1 MTSSWTS
8 LLPIGSEDD
17 LPIPFTDLSIQWRQI
32 EGKALPDIQRLF
44 QSGAFSLGPFVAQF
58 ERAAANYLGVAHAIG
73 VNSGTSALHLALI
86 VAGIGPGDKVLV
98 PSYTFVATAWA
109 VLYVGATP
117 VLCDIEEKSANIDL
131 ADAERR
137 LDGAVKAIIPVHL
150 YGQPADMAAVMAF
163 AARHRLVVIEDAAQA
178 IGARFDGRCLGTF
191 GLCGCYSFYPA
202 KNLGAAGEAGLIVT
216 ADEAIAR
223 RLRALRHHA
232 QSERYV
238 HTELGYNY
246 RMEGI
251 QGLILGHKL
260 PLLDSWTEI
269 RRKLAQAYHE
279 RLVGLPLT
287 LPEVVHDDHVF
298 HLYVVRSK
306 DRDRLRDY
314 MRRAEVETGLHYPV
328 PLHAQPALA
337 RFVADARSFPVADR
351 YARECLSL
359 PLFVGMTERQLDHVC
374 QTIRRFFGRSQ
385 RPTTSNPNNNARRAR
400 SDRPR

>member
-1 MTSSWTS
+1 MTSSRAS
-8 LLPIGSEDD
+8 LLSPDRDAD
-17 LPIPFTDLSIQWRQI
+17 LRVPFTDLSIQWRQI
-32 EGKALPDIQRLF
+32 EEKALPDIHRLF
-44 QSGAFSLGPFVAQF
+44 QTGAFSLGPFVAQF
-58 ERAAANYLGVAHAIG
+58 EEAAADYLGIAHAIG

-86 VAGIGPGDKVLV
+86 AAGIGPGDKVLV
-98 PSYTFVATAWA
+98 PTHTFVATAWG

-117 VLCDIEEKSANIDL
+117 VLCDIEEESANIDL

-137 LDGAVKAIIPVHL
+137 LDPAVKAIIPVHL
-150 YGQPADMAAVMAF
+150 YGQPADMTGVMAF

-178 IGARFDGRCLGTF
+178 IGARFDGRCVGTF

-216 ADEAIAR
+216 ANDAVAE

-238 HTELGYNY
+238 HDELGFNY
-246 RMEGI
+246 RMEGL

-260 PLLDSWTEI
+260 PLLDGWTDC

-279 RLVGLPLT
+279 RLAGLPLT
-287 LPEVVHDDHVF
+287 LPQLVHGDHVF

-306 DRDRLRDY
+306 EREKLREHL
-314 MRRAEVETGLHYPV
+314 RRAGIETGLHYPV

-337 RFVADARSFPVADR
+337 RFVTDGDSFPVADQ

-374 QTIRRFFGRSQ
+374 QTIRRFFRRS
-385 RPTTSNPNNNARRAR
+385 
-400 SDRPR
+400 

>member
-1 MTSSWTS
+1 MTSSRTS
-8 LLPIGSEDD
+8 LLSPDRDAD
-17 LPIPFTDLSIQWRQI
+17 LRVPFTDLSIQWRQI
-32 EGKALPDIQRLF
+32 EEKALPDIRRLF
-44 QSGAFSLGPFVAQF
+44 QTGAFSLGPFVAQF
-58 ERAAANYLGVAHAIG
+58 EEAAADYLGIAHAIG

-86 VAGIGPGDKVLV
+86 AAGIGPGDKVLV
-98 PSYTFVATAWA
+98 PSHTFIATAWG

-117 VLCDIEEKSANIDL
+117 VLCDIEEESANIDL
-131 ADAERR
+131 TDAERR
-137 LDGAVKAIIPVHL
+137 LDRAVKAIMPVHL
-150 YGQPADMAAVMAF
+150 YGQPADMAGVMAF
-163 AARHRLVVIEDAAQA
+163 AARHRLIVIEDAAQA
-178 IGARFDGRCLGTF
+178 IGARFDDGRCVGTF

-216 ADEAIAR
+216 ADELIAR

-238 HTELGYNY
+238 HSELGFNY
-246 RMEGI
+246 RMEGM

-260 PLLDSWTEI
+260 PLLDGWTES
-269 RRKLAQAYHE
+269 RRNLARAYHE
-279 RLVGLPLT
+279 RLAGLPLT
-287 LPEVVHDDHVF
+287 LPQVVHGDHVF

-314 MRRAEVETGLHYPV
+314 MGRAGIETGLHYPV

-337 RFVADARSFPVADR
+337 RFVTDADSFPVADQ

-374 QTIRRFFGRSQ
+374 QTIRRFFRRS
-385 RPTTSNPNNNARRAR
+385 
-400 SDRPR
+400 

>member
-1 MTSSWTS
+1 MTPSRTA
-8 LLPIGSEDD
+8 LLPAGSEAD

-32 EGKALPDIQRLF
+32 EGKALPDIHRLF
-44 QSGAFSLGPFVAQF
+44 ESGAFSLGTFVEQF
-58 ERAAANYLGVAHAIG
+58 EQAAADYLGIAHAIG
-73 VNSGTSALHLALI
+73 VNSGTSALHLAMI
-86 VAGIGPGDKVLV
+86 AAGIGPGDKVLI
-98 PSYTFVATAWA
+98 PSHTFVATAWG

-117 VLCDIEEKSANIDL
+117 VLCDIEEESANIDL

-137 LDGAVKAIIPVHL
+137 LDATVKAIIPVHL
-150 YGQPADMAAVMAF
+150 YGQPADMAGVMAF
-163 AARHRLVVIEDAAQA
+163 AARHRLVVVEDAAQA
-178 IGARFDGRCLGTF
+178 IGARFNGRCVGTF

-216 ADEAIAR
+216 ADEVIAQ

-238 HTELGYNY
+238 HSELGFNY
-246 RMEGI
+246 RMEGL

-260 PLLDSWTEI
+260 PLLDGWTDS

-279 RLVGLPLT
+279 RLAGLPLT
-287 LPEVVHDDHVF
+287 LPQLVHGDHVF

-314 MRRAEVETGLHYPV
+314 MRQAGIETGLHYPM

-374 QTIRRFFGRSQ
+374 QTIRRFFGRS
-385 RPTTSNPNNNARRAR
+385 
-400 SDRPR
+400 

>member
-1 MTSSWTS
+1 MTSSFAS
-8 LLPIGSEDD
+8 LLPAGNEAD
-17 LPIPFTDLSIQWRQI
+17 LPIPFTDLSFQWRQI
-32 EGKALPDIQRLF
+32 EGKALPDIHRLF

-58 ERAAANYLGVAHAIG
+58 EQAAADYLGIAHAIG

-86 VAGIGPGDKVLV
+86 AAGIGPGDKVLV

-117 VLCDIEEKSANIDL
+117 VLCDIEEESANIDL
-131 ADAERR
+131 ADAEER
-137 LDGAVKAIIPVHL
+137 LDAAVKAIMPVHL
-150 YGQPADMAAVMAF
+150 YGQPADMAGVIAF

-178 IGARFDGRCLGTF
+178 IGARFGGRCVGTF

-202 KNLGAAGEAGLIVT
+202 KNLGAAGEAGLVVT
-216 ADEAIAR
+216 AEEAIAR
-223 RLRALRHHA
+223 RLLALRHHA

-238 HTELGYNY
+238 HTELGFNY

-260 PLLDSWTEI
+260 PLLDSWMDG

-279 RLVGLPLT
+279 GLAGLPLS
-287 LPEVVHDDHVF
+287 LPQVVHHDHVF
-298 HLYVVRSK
+298 HLYVVRTA
-306 DRDRLRDY
+306 DRDALRDY
-314 MRRAEVETGLHYPV
+314 LRQAGIETGLHYPL

-337 RFVADARSFPVADR
+337 NFVSDPESFPVADR

-359 PLFVGMTERQLDHVC
+359 PLFTGMTEGQVGRVC
-374 QTIRRFFGRSQ
+374 EAIWRFFRQ
-385 RPTTSNPNNNARRAR
+385 ENR
-400 SDRPR
+400 